1 MEKSGDLIIQSRAA
15 RVNTG
20 NVQTE
25 APQGNSGSIVI
36 NGTEV
41 GTEDLSS
48 IGTTNAGG
56 IKVEATRG
64 SIRIYDIENISEGTI
79 GGLRLKAPEDIATE
93 DITQEAG
100 KGDTNAKISS
110 GGDIT
115 TGNINQNAGND
126 TNLNQTAGRDI
137 TTGYINQKA
146 DNDTC
151 LLYTS
156 DAADD

>member
-1 MEKSGDLIIQSRAA
+1 MYKRQDLIIQSRAA

-48 IGTTNAGG
+48 IGTTRAGG

-100 KGDTNAKISS
+100 EGNTDINTDAGRDQNTGNITQIAKTGDTNKS
-110 GGDIT
+110 
-115 TGNINQNAGND
+115 
-126 TNLNQTAGRDI
+126 QTAGRDQNI
-137 TTGYINQKA
+137 GDVTQTAGGNTNNLSLIHI
-146 DNDTC
+146 
-151 LLYTS
+151 
-156 DAADD
+156 